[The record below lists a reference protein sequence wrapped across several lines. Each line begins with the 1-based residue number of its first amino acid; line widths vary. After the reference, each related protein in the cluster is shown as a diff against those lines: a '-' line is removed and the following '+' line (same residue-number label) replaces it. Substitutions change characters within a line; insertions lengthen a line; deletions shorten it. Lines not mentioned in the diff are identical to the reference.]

1 MVLTKRSAASGDENA
16 WINTIALRDQ
26 FKPIRTGENLV
37 VKYNVL
43 QKYFFDQSARL
54 FSKLR
59 VFSNVLYC
67 VILYYFV
74 VSHSKIQYL
83 SLNQG
88 RFSEHVVN

>member
-1 MVLTKRSAASGDENA
+1 M
-16 WINTIALRDQ
+16 
-26 FKPIRTGENLV
+26 
-37 VKYNVL
+37 KYNEL
-43 QKYFFDQSARL
+43 QKYFFNQSARL

-83 SLNQG
+83 SLKHD
-88 RFSEHVVN
+88 RFSGHVVN